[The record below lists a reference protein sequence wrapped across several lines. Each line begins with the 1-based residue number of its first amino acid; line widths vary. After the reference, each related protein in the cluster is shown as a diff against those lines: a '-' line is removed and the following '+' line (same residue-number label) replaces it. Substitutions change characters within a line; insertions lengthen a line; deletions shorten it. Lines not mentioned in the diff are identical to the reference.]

1 MFDNSGE
8 IEALKLVIT
17 TLKEENEHLR
27 ARLVEFEH
35 DERETRRGLLTRLGV
50 LAPAGATGEPRKG
63 PEPVRKATVPWHT
76 QAAKL
81 EADSRQRYWESKI
94 KEAEKPQE
102 QRQAE
107 AESAEEAADI
117 EELSK

>member
-1 MFDNSGE
+1 MFDNRGE
-8 IEALKLVIT
+8 IEALKLVID
-17 TLKEENEHLR
+17 TLKEENAHLR

-50 LAPAGATGEPRKG
+50 LAPAGANGEPKKG
-63 PEPVRKATVPWHT
+63 PEAIRKATVPWHT

-81 EADSRQRYWESKI
+81 EADSRERYWKKKI
-94 KEAEKPQE
+94 EEAEQSQA
-102 QRQAE
+102 QRQE
-107 AESAEEAADI
+107 TAESAEEARDI